1 MTLGPLTL
9 LLALSG
15 PARAEDVGADAVGA
29 AEVRADAVGAGEAG
43 AGASGAREA
52 GAADVLTYP
61 IGPGDEVH
69 LTIVNQPEMSGDLRV
84 STTGELT
91 IPGAAS
97 IHIDGMTLD
106 QAKDAITAHLA
117 AGYLRN
123 PQVLLDIKTFAS
135 REIAVSGGV
144 QKPDTYSLLS
154 GRTTVS
160 RMLLEAGGLVDASAT
175 RAEIWRDVG
184 GVRTV
189 IPVDLEQMRRGDAS
203 ADQVLLPGDHLTVP
217 EVDQVFVDGQV
228 QKPGVIA
235 FRQGMTLTEAIIQAG
250 SALGTARLRGAY
262 ITRKGERIDVNLKR
276 VQRAKDPDVPL
287 LPGDRIYIPESV
299 F

>member
-1 MTLGPLTL
+1 MSTARWASRSRGEPPRGRRLSPRLSGSLGALSI
-9 LLALSG
+9 LLAITSPE
-15 PARAEDVGADAVGA
+15 PAWADDVGA
-29 AEVRADAVGAGEAG
+29 ADI
-43 AGASGAREA
+43 
-52 GAADVLTYP
+52 LTYP
-61 IGPGDEVH
+61 IGPGDELH
-69 LTIVNQPEMSGDLRV
+69 LDIVSQPEMSGDLRV
-84 STTGELT
+84 AADGELT

-97 IHIDGMTLD
+97 INVGGMTLD
-106 QAKDAITAHLA
+106 RAKDAITAHLA

-123 PQVLLDIKTFAS
+123 PQVLLGFKTFAS

-175 RAEIWRDVG
+175 RAEIWRDLG

-189 IPVDLEQMRRGDAS
+189 IPVDLERMRKGDAT

-228 QKPGVIA
+228 QKPGVIS

-262 ITRKGERIDVNLKR
+262 ITRKGERINVNLR
-276 VQRAKDPDVPL
+276 RIQRAKDADVPL
-287 LPGDRIYIPESV
+287 QPGDRIYIPESV

>member
-1 MTLGPLTL
+1 MLTQSW
-9 LLALSG
+9 ALSAWAG
-15 PARAEDVGADAVGA
+15 DV
-29 AEVRADAVGAGEAG
+29 
-43 AGASGAREA
+43 

-61 IGPGDEVH
+61 IGPGDELH
-69 LTIVNQPEMSGDLRV
+69 LDIVGQPDMSGDLRV
-84 STTGELT
+84 AADGELT

-97 IHIDGMTLD
+97 ILVGGMTLD
-106 QAKDAITAHLA
+106 QARDAITTHLA
-117 AGYLRN
+117 SGYLRS
-123 PQVLLDIKTFAS
+123 PQVLLNFKTFAS
-135 REIAVSGGV
+135 REVAVSGGV
-144 QKPDTYSLLS
+144 QKPATYSLLA

-160 RMLLEAGGLVDASAT
+160 RMLLDAGGLVDASAT
-175 RAEIWRDVG
+175 RAEIWRDIN

-189 IPVDLEQMRRGDAS
+189 IPVDLERMRTGDVE
-203 ADQVLLPGDHLTVP
+203 ADPVLVPGDHLTIP

-228 QKPGVIA
+228 QKPGAIS

-262 ITRKGERIDVNLKR
+262 ITRDGKRIDVNLKR